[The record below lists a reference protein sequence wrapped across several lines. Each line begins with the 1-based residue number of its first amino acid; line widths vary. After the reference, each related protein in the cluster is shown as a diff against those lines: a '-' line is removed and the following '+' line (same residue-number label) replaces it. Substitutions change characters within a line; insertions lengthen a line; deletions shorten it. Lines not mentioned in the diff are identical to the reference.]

1 MILLI
6 DNYDSFVHTLARYIG
21 ELGLDRV
28 VLRHDSVDI
37 AAIQQ
42 LNPEAIIISP
52 GPATPEKAGIS
63 IELVRH
69 FRGTIPILGVCLG
82 HQAIAVAYGGTVDR
96 APRPRH
102 GVSDYIYHKKHA
114 LFDNL
119 PMPFEAA
126 RYHALC
132 VTRTPGGLTE
142 IAHTQDKLV
151 MALANDDDRVYGYQF
166 HPESILTQNG
176 HQLVSNFFTCA
187 GILHNTFQSDEMPEI
202 IEAE

>member
-21 ELGLDRV
+21 ELGLDRA
-28 VLRHDSVDI
+28 VLRHDAVDLETI
-37 AAIQQ
+37 EQ
-42 LNPEAIIISP
+42 LAPQAIIISP

-69 FRGTIPILGVCLG
+69 FRGKIPILGVCLG

-96 APRPRH
+96 APQPRH
-102 GVSDYIYHKKHA
+102 GVSDDIYHNHHA
-114 LFDNL
+114 LFDTL
-119 PMPFEAA
+119 AMPFEAA

-132 VTRTPGGLTE
+132 VTRTPEGLTE
-142 IAHTQDKLV
+142 IAHSLDEVV
-151 MALANDDDRVYGYQF
+151 MAVANDADKVYGYQF

-176 HQLVSNFFTCA
+176 HLLLSNFFTCA
-187 GILHNTFQSDEMPEI
+187 GIPHRRFTPDEMPEMSK
-202 IEAE
+202 AG

>member
-28 VLRHDSVDI
+28 VVRHDAVDI
-37 AAIQQ
+37 NAIEQ
-42 LNPEAIIISP
+42 LNPKAIIISP

-63 IELVRH
+63 IELVRY
-69 FRGTIPILGVCLG
+69 FRGKIPILGVCLG

-102 GVSDYIYHKKHA
+102 GVSDNIHHAQHA
-114 LFDNL
+114 LFNNL

-132 VTRTPGGLTE
+132 VTHTPEGLTE
-142 IAHTQDKLV
+142 IAHSLDGVV
-151 MALANDDDRVYGYQF
+151 MALANDVDKVYGYQF

-176 HQLVSNFFTCA
+176 HHLLSNFFTCA
-187 GILHNTFQSDEMPEI
+187 GILHNAFSSDEMPEMI
-202 IEAE
+202 KAG